1 MKGIP
6 KEVVQGT
13 TLSMK
18 KVDRLIS
25 EMNEEPDI
33 ENEIVALT
41 LTFQHTCYIGAILLI
56 LRIQTIIHSYM

>member
-1 MKGIP
+1 
-6 KEVVQGT
+6 
-13 TLSMK
+13 MK